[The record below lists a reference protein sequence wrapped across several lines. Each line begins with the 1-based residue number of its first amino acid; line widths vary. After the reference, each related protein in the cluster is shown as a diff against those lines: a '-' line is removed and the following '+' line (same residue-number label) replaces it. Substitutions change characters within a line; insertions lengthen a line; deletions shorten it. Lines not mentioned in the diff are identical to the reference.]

1 MAALAVAC
9 ETGLVGASI
18 AIVVVPT
25 SGSPAEVTAREH
37 ELETAVLDPKD
48 ALFGE
53 RLLDLFERYQ
63 VSFVCLAGFLRLL
76 PDTVINR
83 FPGRVL
89 NIHPALLPKF
99 GGKGM
104 YGHHVH
110 EAVLAAHE
118 TQSGATVHFVSANY
132 DEGVVLLQECC
143 PVLPDDTP
151 DSLARRVLEI
161 EHRIYPLA
169 LQQLIESHGC
179 STNSA

>member
-1 MAALAVAC
+1 
-9 ETGLVGASI
+9 
-18 AIVVVPT
+18 
-25 SGSPAEVTAREH
+25 
-37 ELETAVLDPKD
+37 
-48 ALFGE
+48 
-53 RLLDLFERYQ
+53 
-63 VSFVCLAGFLRLL
+63 
-76 PDTVINR
+76 
-83 FPGRVL
+83 
-89 NIHPALLPKF
+89 
-99 GGKGM
+99 M